1 LGFVISDGRR
11 QPSEITYVRRQP
23 SDIALFPTRY
33 LRRLKAVGDKSLPSE
48 IIYFRRF
55 IPYVRR
61 LWPSDIS
68 EFTVVIHQPPAR
80 INSLLPS
87 SQGLERPSVRL
98 RSGVRRLEARSFRR
112 GYLHQAV
119 RRAEYGARLHR
130 SMHCQAFPPWSV
142 PAGLLVRTTYYVLTA
157 SPPSLTRALG
167 STVRPKAVGS
177 CCVDCLPT
185 RTGITGTA
193 SEHRTLHHACRQR
206 VPQRKRQIGNAGV
219 IFQEGAVRYCRP
231 VAVDV

>member
-1 LGFVISDGRR
+1 MEERTER
-11 QPSEITYVRRQP
+11 KR
-23 SDIALFPTRY
+23 
-33 LRRLKAVGDKSLPSE
+33 
-48 IIYFRRF
+48 
-55 IPYVRR
+55 
-61 LWPSDIS
+61 
-68 EFTVVIHQPPAR
+68 VIHQPPAR